1 MINNTG
7 EMSKKRA
14 KPYTPARINKDATN
28 GRKTITILNNPRLTI
43 AITAFVTLESD
54 GVWQAT

>member
-1 MINNTG
+1 
-7 EMSKKRA
+7 MSKKRA